1 MEKQILKLK
10 NVFTGDYVL
19 CEDMETIRTIDGV
32 PFIQVFKDEKKDRT
46 FFVKRSAFE
55 IVNK

>member
-1 MEKQILKLK
+1 MKKQILKLK

-19 CEDMETIRTIDGV
+19 CEDMETIRTIDGI
-32 PFIQVFKDEKKDRT
+32 PFIQVFKEEKKDRT
-46 FFVKRSAFE
+46 FLVKRSAFE

>member
-19 CEDMETIRTIDGV
+19 CEDMETIRTIDGI
-32 PFIQVFKDEKKDRT
+32 PFIQVFKEEKKDRT